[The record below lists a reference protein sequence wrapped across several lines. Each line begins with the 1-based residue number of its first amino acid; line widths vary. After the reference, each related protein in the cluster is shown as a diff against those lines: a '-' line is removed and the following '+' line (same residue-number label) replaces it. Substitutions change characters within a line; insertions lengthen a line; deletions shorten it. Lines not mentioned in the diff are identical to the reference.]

1 MQTSLARRQRHRR
14 NSTGRRGSG
23 GGTASK
29 LAIALPLFLFA
40 AFVVLGLVGAAA
52 AIGAY
57 GYYSQGLPDPKAAL
71 EQLLFSQE
79 TVVYDRTGKVEL
91 ARFGQVKRDY
101 VAYDQIPPWMIDAT
115 TSIEDKTFWENAGF
129 DPIGIVA
136 AAVDTLRGNERG
148 ASTITQQLVR
158 NALLP
163 NAAFEGTRYER
174 KIREIIQS
182 IRLTQE
188 YAGTAGKQTIM
199 EKYLNQNFYGN
210 GSYGIKA
217 AAKSYFGLN
226 DLSKLTLAQAAILAA
241 IPQSPTS
248 YDLVKNAQQACTVVV
263 AAGADCPA
271 GKSQLVVP
279 QDAPVVV
286 RRNRILDLMR
296 TRSVKTPAGQF
307 TDADFAAAM
316 NEAVVLAPPASANW
330 LAPHFVWQVRHQLG
344 TILCPATPDVCQLVD
359 TGGYSVITSLDW
371 KLQQK
376 AEKWVKAAAI
386 APNRTDTAAYLKS
399 IKVPYASW
407 IQNLKGRG
415 IYNAA
420 LAAVDYRTGQI
431 LAYVGSGSYYEKAN
445 GKKFQPQFDVLAD
458 GWRQAGSAFKPINYL
473 TGIEDHTLTA
483 ASLFMDVVTDFGGK
497 YIPGDADLAERGPV
511 RLRQAIQLSL
521 NIPAIKAALI
531 SSPDHVFEFAKKM
544 GIKWQSPT
552 NSAGGSIAIGTVEL
566 HFIDLISAYGAIADG
581 GVLMPR
587 TAILS
592 VSDTKGATTWPAAGQ
607 RPVGTQAISP
617 QGAWVMQD
625 ILASNTDPR
634 QNPFWSARAIY
645 DGGTRR
651 PAGLKTG
658 TSDAEIDLAAMG
670 FLAQPSDP
678 SAPALVVGA
687 WMGNSDNSPPP
698 NGTVALETAATLWQ
712 AFLTDAT
719 RGTPIAS
726 FDNQPNGVSQVTV
739 DANSGMLPGPFTLS
753 TVKEWFIDGT
763 APQTVD
769 DTKVAVNIDDS
780 TGLLWQDGCLG
791 PEVPKGFLD
800 LSGVEAGFPAWQA
813 FDQGWL
819 TRAAKGPGVRGG
831 PKNTPTAY
839 FGFGSIYPFGRTW
852 GAPFAPTELCP
863 IVNPSPSPEP
873 FPSESPLPS
882 DSLLPLPLPLP

>member
-1 MQTSLARRQRHRR
+1 MHTSLARRQRHRR
-14 NSTGRRGSG
+14 NGTSRRGTG

-29 LAIALPLFLFA
+29 LAIALPLFLFG
-40 AFVVLGLVGAAA
+40 AFVVLGLVGAAV

-57 GYYSQGLPDPKAAL
+57 GQYSRGLPDPKAAL
-71 EQLLFSQE
+71 EGLLFSEE
-79 TVVYDRTGKVEL
+79 TIVYDRTGKVEL

-101 VAYDQIPPWMIDAT
+101 VAYAQIPPWVVDAT
-115 TSIEDKTFWENAGF
+115 TSIEDKTFWDNAGF
-129 DPIGIVA
+129 DPVGIVSA
-136 AAVDTLRGNERG
+136 AIDTIRGNERG

-163 NAAFEGTRYER
+163 SAAFAGTRYER

-188 YAGTAGKQTIM
+188 YAGIAGKQTIM

-210 GSYGIKA
+210 ASYGIKA
-217 AAKSYFGLN
+217 AAKSYFGVN
-226 DLSKLTLAQAAILAA
+226 DLAKLTLAQAAILAA
-241 IPQSPTS
+241 IPQSPTAF
-248 YDLVKNAQQACTVVV
+248 DLVKNAQQHCTVVV
-263 AAGADCPA
+263 AEGADCPA

-279 QDAPVVV
+279 ADAAVVV
-286 RRNRILDLMR
+286 RRNRILEFMR
-296 TRSVKTPAGQF
+296 TRSVKTPPGMF

-316 NEAVVLAPPASANW
+316 NEPVVLAPPASANW

-344 TILCPATPDVCQLVD
+344 TILCPATPDACALVD

-386 APNRTDTAAYLKS
+386 APNRADTAAYLKS
-399 IKVPYASW
+399 IKVPYANW

-420 LAAVDYRTGQI
+420 LGAVDYRTGQI
-431 LAYVGSGSYYEKAN
+431 LAYVGSGSYYEKPN
-445 GKKFQPQFDVLAD
+445 GKKFQPQFDVLGD
-458 GWRQAGSAFKPINYL
+458 GWRQPGSAFKPVNYL

-497 YIPGDADLAERGPV
+497 YIPGDADLLERGPV
-511 RLRQAIQLSL
+511 RLREAIQLSL

-531 SSPDHVFEFAKKM
+531 SSPDHVYEFAKKM
-544 GIKWQSPT
+544 GIKWKSAT
-552 NSAGGSIAIGTVEL
+552 NPAGGSIGIGTVEL
-566 HFIDLISAYGAIADG
+566 HFIDLISAFGAIADS

-592 VSDTKGATTWPAAGQ
+592 VSDGKGATTWSTAGQ
-607 RPVGTQAISP
+607 TRAGTTAISP
-617 QGAWVMQD
+617 QGAWIMQD

-645 DGGTRR
+645 DGNTRR
-651 PAGLKTG
+651 PAALKTG
-658 TSDAEIDLAAMG
+658 TTNDEIDLAAMG
-670 FLAQPSDP
+670 FLAPPADP
-678 SAPALVVGA
+678 GAPALVVGT
-687 WMGNSDNSPPP
+687 WMGNSDNSAPP
-698 NGTVALETAATLWQ
+698 NGTVALETAASLWQ

-719 RGTPIAS
+719 HGTPIAS
-726 FDNQPNGVSQVTV
+726 FDNRPNGVSQVTI

-763 APQTVD
+763 APQSVD
-769 DTKVAVNIDDS
+769 NTKVAVNVDEA

-791 PEVPKGFLD
+791 PEAPKGFLD
-800 LSGVEAGFPAWQA
+800 LSGVESGFPTWQA
-813 FDQGWL
+813 FDQGWIA
-819 TRAAKGPGVRGG
+819 RAAKGPGVRGG
-831 PKNTPTAY
+831 PKKTPTAY
-839 FGFGSIYPFGRTW
+839 FGFGGIYPFGATW

-863 IVNPSPSPEP
+863 IYNPSPTPDP
-873 FPSESPLPS
+873 FASQSPLPS
-882 DSLLPLPLPLP
+882 GSGPPILP